1 MKRLRYI
8 FAILMSSLI
17 IISGAGVSII
27 HYCCSGCRMEQRCCT
42 SGCSECEKAHYASQ
56 ETCKDT
62 GCTTV
67 HYKVDV
73 VKHVQEASSTVAVCT
88 LYCEQ
93 LPQFGCLLPVELP
106 VTGTHVYSP
115 PRYCGSSIIRR
126 CSTAYLRETSL
137 RDGVCFLPGNGL
149 FLTVKHVVPCR
160 GTIRFIPWNKQF
172 HRRITISPHCRIGI
186 FIS

>member
-42 SGCSECEKAHYASQ
+42 SGCSECEKAH
-56 ETCKDT
+56 
-62 GCTTV
+62 
-67 HYKVDV
+67 KVDV
-73 VKHVQEASSTVAVCT
+73 VKHVQEASSTVPVCT

-106 VTGTHVYSP
+106 VTGTQVYSP
-115 PRYCGSSIIRR
+115 PRYCGSRHYLALY
-126 CSTAYLRETSL
+126 STLL
-137 RDGVCFLPGNGL
+137 
-149 FLTVKHVVPCR
+149 
-160 GTIRFIPWNKQF
+160 I
-172 HRRITISPHCRIGI
+172 
-186 FIS
+186 

>member
-42 SGCSECEKAHYASQ
+42 SGCSECEKVHYASQ

-73 VKHVQEASSTVAVCT
+73 VKHVQEASSTVPVCT

-106 VTGTHVYSP
+106 VTGTQVYSP
-115 PRYCGSSIIRR
+115 PRYCGSRHYLALY
-126 CSTAYLRETSL
+126 STLL
-137 RDGVCFLPGNGL
+137 
-149 FLTVKHVVPCR
+149 
-160 GTIRFIPWNKQF
+160 I
-172 HRRITISPHCRIGI
+172 
-186 FIS
+186 